1 MDGNTLQSLF
11 SQGNPF
17 LAQMGEQ
24 AFNLSQMKNQADLS
38 ALQQKTSQ
46 EAQAFPLE
54 QQFKQAQTDHQR
66 ALVRS
71 GNANADA
78 TEYANSIRLPK
89 EQAIAENLRKLH
101 LTQSEDQRK
110 QFAAQMTQRMQLA
123 AIAKANKGILPTE
136 IMLQLPPEERVYFK
150 DAQSTALMDAVSNA
164 YHKASPAWQEKR
176 AEEDASLKRT
186 NAAGQWRVDAVEA
199 RPAPV
204 GRTSSK
210 PDIDPNNRQQ
220 MVNYLAGKK
229 TIAEQLQALKV
240 MGPSMSPEEY
250 AHWVPVYKALNEKQ
264 TNDLKNK
271 KLGGGI
277 DLTKVGKNGIATVPI
292 TPDAGMGGSALSLP
306 PAFKTVYDKSGK
318 AIAKIP
324 ADGRLTPEDVAAGHT
339 IR

>member
-24 AFNLSQMKNQADLS
+24 AFNLSQMKTQADLS

-46 EAQAFPLE
+46 EQQAFPLE
-54 QQFKQAQTDHQR
+54 QQVKQAQLDHTK
-66 ALVRS
+66 ALTRS
-71 GNANADA
+71 GNAGAAA
-78 TEYANSIRLPK
+78 TEYANSIALPK
-89 EQAIAENLRKLH
+89 EEAIAENLRKLH
-101 LTQSEDQRK
+101 LSQSKDQQA

-123 AIAKANKGILPTE
+123 AIAKANKGVLPLE
-136 IMLQLPPEERVYFK
+136 IMNQLPPEERVYFK
-150 DAQSTALMDAVSNA
+150 DAQSTALMDLVSNA

-176 AEEDASLKRT
+176 AEEEARLKQT
-186 NAAGQWRVDAVEA
+186 NAAGQWRYDTVIDK
-199 RPAPV
+199 PQP
-204 GRTSSK
+204 GPKTPGK

-250 AHWVPVYKALNEKQ
+250 AHWVPIYKDLSAKQ
-264 TNDLKNK
+264 ANDLKNK

-277 DLTKVGKNGIATVPI
+277 DLSKVGKNGIATVPI

>member
-24 AFNLSQMKNQADLS
+24 AFNLSQMKDQADLS
-38 ALQQKTSQ
+38 ALQQKTFQ
-46 EAQAFPLE
+46 EQQAFPLE
-54 QQFKQAQTDHQR
+54 QQVKQAQLDHTK
-66 ALVRS
+66 ALTRS
-71 GNANADA
+71 GNAGADA

-150 DAQSTALMDAVSNA
+150 DAQSTALMDLVSNA

-186 NAAGQWRVDAVEA
+186 NAAGRWRVDAVEA

-210 PDIDPNNRQQ
+210 PEIDPNNRQQ
-220 MVNYLAGKK
+220 LANYIASKKTTKEKYEAIAAFKGQYSPAEKEHWLEQYSLYKHMAETEAWNKRNGNTIDLSRLNGGKLPVNQARPMPGMEHKETAPTQGKIAYDKAGK
-229 TIAEQLQALKV
+229 AVFRVNPGDEAAAQAQ
-240 MGPSMSPEEY
+240 GY
-250 AHWVPVYKALNEKQ
+250 
-264 TNDLKNK
+264 
-271 KLGGGI
+271 
-277 DLTKVGKNGIATVPI
+277 TV
-292 TPDAGMGGSALSLP
+292 
-306 PAFKTVYDKSGK
+306 K
-318 AIAKIP
+318 
-324 ADGRLTPEDVAAGHT
+324 
-339 IR
+339 